1 MLCVFVL
8 RSRRDR
14 ATQHFNIPNNS
25 GETGH
30 LRIPHQTRRHVS
42 GGLCIYF
49 PSLFPS
55 SGNIQA
61 WRGERL
67 MSRARYTFDQDS
79 KSKDRRN
86 QTRQKGYTSKIER
99 YRAETSVATTR
110 KSITLSRFAVL
121 FWFRV
126 RLQAGMLFSREGI
139 WRRLGSNLTLQ
150 PRETWLRD
158 EWRLLDWCLSSH
170 TLFCYSLFVRHP
182 IKHALSDTLTLAR
195 ANKVLPISSPSLSKQ
210 AFIAG
215 SAHEMLF
222 YHAREKT
229 RRRRLYF

>member
-150 PRETWLRD
+150 PRET
-158 EWRLLDWCLSSH
+158 
-170 TLFCYSLFVRHP
+170 
-182 IKHALSDTLTLAR
+182 
-195 ANKVLPISSPSLSKQ
+195 
-210 AFIAG
+210 
-215 SAHEMLF
+215 
-222 YHAREKT
+222 
-229 RRRRLYF
+229 